1 MRICRVF
8 TSVMRICKPHAI
20 CKLYAYLQARCV
32 LARSMRI
39 CKLYAPLQALCV
51 FAGPLRF
58 RRLCTGSMRICLLYA
73 YLQAL
78 DVFASPMRI
87 CRRFA
92 YLQALCV
99 FAGPIRICKPY
110 ARGHTKTNVCSVF
123 SPRSHTNNNPGTFI
137 FCKNS
142 IENQE

>member
-20 CKLYAYLQARCV
+20 CKLYAYLRARCV

-73 YLQAL
+73 YLHSL

-92 YLQALCV
+92 YLQALCE
-99 FAGPIRICKPY
+99 FAGPIRFCKPY
-110 ARGHTKTNVCSVF
+110 ARLCK
-123 SPRSHTNNNPGTFI
+123 RSYKNQRLQCI
-137 FCKNS
+137 FAQKPHQQQSRNFHFL
-142 IENQE
+142 QEFN